1 MNQDLIEESNADQ
14 GGELI
19 PRDDTSIFRLDLRL
33 GIPHSKVQGALEW
46 WTGDSGLCCDPDN
59 HPYLVAAEIST
70 GSWCTQNDIMQAIS
84 RSVMEVGS
92 IQVLV
97 NSVFDPVQ
105 PENVSLYQI
114 YPSLGLH
121 SFLYRIA
128 QICPV
133 HLKPGSM
140 IDSIS
145 RGVPA
150 PFILVPPR
158 NALDPTLKTY
168 RKIEGIKPKREKNQE
183 INPSH
188 TVHHKKTMHYDPVP
202 IEILRMVLRRDTKP
216 VAEYDLF
223 QNVWLT
229 PTESTLRKSAKS
241 SLREFRIRN
250 GFQMTRPHFEREKD
264 IFIISDLHLG
274 HTNSIPRYNRPFMRS
289 DPNEMDRVLIRNWNW
304 TVKKNDTVIF
314 LGDLAY
320 RSSIPTDSYL
330 DRLNGRICYL
340 EGNHDPYQP
349 YMSHCLL
356 MCHKGVSY
364 LFIHDPDELS
374 QPFDGWVIHGH
385 VHNKN
390 LSKYPFFN
398 PHTQTVNVSAEMIGY
413 RPITMTEIHN
423 LVTEVKETISFREIP
438 REKYSN
444 QNVSDAGAR
453 YIHIRDYH
461 ACQV

>member
-1 MNQDLIEESNADQ
+1 MIQDLYEESKADQ
-14 GGELI
+14 GGELN
-19 PRDDTSIFRLDLRL
+19 PTEDTSTFRLDLKL
-33 GIPHSKVQGALEW
+33 GVPHSKLQGALEW
-46 WTGDSGLCCDPDN
+46 WTGDSGLCLKPDH
-59 HPYLVAAEIST
+59 HPYLVAAEISA
-70 GSWCTQNDIMQAIS
+70 GSWCSQEDIMQAIS
-84 RSVMEVGS
+84 RGVMEAGPV
-92 IQVLV
+92 QVLV
-97 NSVFDPVQ
+97 NSVFDPEQ

-114 YPSLGLH
+114 YPSPGLR

-133 HLKPGSM
+133 HLKPGSL

-150 PFILVPPR
+150 PFILVPPL
-158 NALDPTLKTY
+158 NALDPILKTC
-168 RKIEGIKPKREKNQE
+168 RRIEGTKPKREIYKDT
-183 INPSH
+183 NPSH
-188 TVHHKKTMHYDPVP
+188 KVHNQKMMEYDPVP
-202 IEILRMVLRRDTKP
+202 IEILRMVLRRDTRP

-223 QNVWLT
+223 QNIWLT
-229 PTESTLRKSAKS
+229 PLESILRKNAIS
-241 SLREFRIRN
+241 SLREFRIRK
-250 GFQMTRPHFEREKD
+250 GFQMNKPHFEREKD
-264 IFIISDLHLG
+264 IYIISDLHLG

-289 DPNEMDRVLIRNWNW
+289 NPDEMDRVLIRNWNW
-304 TVKKNDTVIF
+304 TVKKRDTVIF

-320 RSSIPTDSYL
+320 RSSIPSDSYL

-356 MCHKGVSY
+356 MCYKGVSY
-364 LFIHDPDELS
+364 LFIHDPDEVS
-374 QPFDGWVIHGH
+374 KPFDGWVIHGH

-438 REKYSN
+438 REKDSN
-444 QNVSDAGAR
+444 QNLSDERVR
-453 YIHIRDYH
+453 YIHTRDYH